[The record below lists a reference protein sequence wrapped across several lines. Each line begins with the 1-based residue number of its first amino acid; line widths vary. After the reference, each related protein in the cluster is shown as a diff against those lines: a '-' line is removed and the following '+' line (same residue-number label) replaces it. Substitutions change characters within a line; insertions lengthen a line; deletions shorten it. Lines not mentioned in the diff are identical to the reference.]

1 MWMVRREGRREE
13 LKEARKERKKKGWK
27 KGKKA
32 VVWLQKYNC
41 SSEQRELVVCYHFMY
56 VPSTYIYLFYT
67 YTHLYIK

>member
-1 MWMVRREGRREE
+1 MWMVRIEGRREE

-41 SSEQRELVVCYHFMY
+41 SSE
-56 VPSTYIYLFYT
+56 
-67 YTHLYIK
+67 